1 MHKLDIHLIKVKNAN
16 IMILVYI
23 LKGGIIMLEEKEINL
38 ELLELHKS
46 IVKLENVFVD
56 PNNPRLLEM
65 GFEEVPDD
73 RIEEEDVQKEAI
85 ANMKK
90 IGLKDII
97 EKVKKFGFLT
107 VDRVVVRSLNK
118 GKFVV
123 LEGNRRVSSLKV
135 LKVDHARGRVSI
147 NERVLKSIDEFEVLI
162 YKGADKDVVWL
173 LQGLR
178 HIKGIKDW
186 GPVQQG
192 RFLVEMQERR
202 NLKPTDLATMTGL
215 GRNTI
220 ANLIRSYKGWEQ
232 AKEDDDYGDKVDTDK
247 FSLFQEAIFKK
258 SSLKKWLGWDDN
270 NKKFENRENFKK
282 LLGWYLGD
290 ENTNNGEPRL
300 PRVNPDVR
308 DVLSKLLI
316 DKNKSIFEEF
326 ENGDISIDK
335 ARSKMEEDE
344 YRRDAQEI
352 KVDLD
357 SQLENLD
364 LMTTTLQTLPIP
376 KIIKNNE
383 KISPFI
389 KKLESVEDAAKT
401 QKNIII
407 TMKSKRSDDEDPN

>member
-1 MHKLDIHLIKVKNAN
+1 MP
-16 IMILVYI
+16 
-23 LKGGIIMLEEKEINL
+23 EETGINL
-38 ELLELHKS
+38 ELLELNKKT
-46 IVKLENVFVD
+46 VKLEHVLVD

-85 ANMKK
+85 VNMKK

-107 VDRVVVRSLNK
+107 VDRVVVRPLNK

-123 LEGNRRVSSLKV
+123 LEGNRRISSLKV
-135 LKVDHARGRVSI
+135 LKGDHARGRVSI
-147 NERVLKSIDEFEVLI
+147 NEGVLKSIDEFEVLI

-247 FSLFQEAIFKK
+247 FSLFQEGIFKK
-258 SSLKKWLGWDDN
+258 ASLKKWLGWDDN
-270 NKKFENRENFKK
+270 YKKFENRENFKK

-300 PRVNPDVR
+300 PRVNPDIR

-344 YRRDAQEI
+344 YRKDAQEV

-357 SQLENLD
+357 SQLDTLD

-407 TMKSKRSDDEDPN
+407 TMKSKRSDDEDSN

>member
-335 ARSKMEEDE
+335 ARSKMEEEE

-357 SQLENLD
+357 SQLDTLD

-389 KKLESVEDAAKT
+389 KKLENVEDAAKT

>member
-1 MHKLDIHLIKVKNAN
+1 
-16 IMILVYI
+16 
-23 LKGGIIMLEEKEINL
+23 MLEENEINL
-38 ELLELHKS
+38 ELLELHES
-46 IVKLENVFVD
+46 TIKLENVFVD

-65 GFEEVPDD
+65 GFEKVPDD

-85 ANMKK
+85 DNMKK

-147 NERVLKSIDEFEVLI
+147 NEGVLKSIDEFEVLI

-192 RFLVEMQERR
+192 RFLIEMQERR

-316 DKNKSIFEEF
+316 EKNKSIFEEF

-344 YRRDAQEI
+344 YRRDAQEV

-357 SQLENLD
+357 SQLDTLD

>member
-1 MHKLDIHLIKVKNAN
+1 
-16 IMILVYI
+16 
-23 LKGGIIMLEEKEINL
+23 MLEEKEINL

-357 SQLENLD
+357 SQLDTLD

-389 KKLESVEDAAKT
+389 KKLENVEDAAKT

>member
-1 MHKLDIHLIKVKNAN
+1 
-16 IMILVYI
+16 
-23 LKGGIIMLEEKEINL
+23 MLEENEINL
-38 ELLELHKS
+38 ELLELYKS
-46 IVKLENVFVD
+46 MVKLENVFVD

-107 VDRVVVRSLNK
+107 VDRVVVRPLNK

-123 LEGNRRVSSLKV
+123 LEGNRRISSLKI
-135 LKVDHARGRVSI
+135 LKEDHARGRVSI
-147 NERVLKSIDEFEVLI
+147 NEEVLKSIDEFEVLI

-192 RFLVEMQERR
+192 RFLVKMQERR
-202 NLKPTDLATMTGL
+202 TLKPTDLATMTGL

-220 ANLIRSYKGWEQ
+220 ANLIRSCKGWEQ

-258 SSLKKWLGWDDN
+258 TYLKKWLGWDDN
-270 NKKFENRENFKK
+270 KKKFENQENFKK
-282 LLGWYLGD
+282 ILGWYLGD

-357 SQLENLD
+357 SQLNTLD
-364 LMTTTLQTLPIP
+364 QMTTTLQTLPIP
-376 KIIKNNE
+376 IIIKDNE
-383 KISPFI
+383 KISHFI
-389 KKLESVEDAAKT
+389 KKLESVEDAAKI

-407 TMKSKRSDDEDPN
+407 TMKSKRSDDEDSN

>member
-1 MHKLDIHLIKVKNAN
+1 M
-16 IMILVYI
+16 
-23 LKGGIIMLEEKEINL
+23 
-38 ELLELHKS
+38 
-46 IVKLENVFVD
+46 
-56 PNNPRLLEM
+56 
-65 GFEEVPDD
+65 
-73 RIEEEDVQKEAI
+73 
-85 ANMKK
+85 
-90 IGLKDII
+90 
-97 EKVKKFGFLT
+97 
-107 VDRVVVRSLNK
+107 
-118 GKFVV
+118 
-123 LEGNRRVSSLKV
+123 
-135 LKVDHARGRVSI
+135 
-147 NERVLKSIDEFEVLI
+147 
-162 YKGADKDVVWL
+162 
-173 LQGLR
+173 
-178 HIKGIKDW
+178 
-186 GPVQQG
+186 
-192 RFLVEMQERR
+192 
-202 NLKPTDLATMTGL
+202 
-215 GRNTI
+215 
-220 ANLIRSYKGWEQ
+220 
-232 AKEDDDYGDKVDTDK
+232 YGDKVDTDK

-282 LLGWYLGD
+282 ILGWYLGD

-344 YRRDAQEI
+344 YRRDAQEV

-357 SQLENLD
+357 SQLDTLD